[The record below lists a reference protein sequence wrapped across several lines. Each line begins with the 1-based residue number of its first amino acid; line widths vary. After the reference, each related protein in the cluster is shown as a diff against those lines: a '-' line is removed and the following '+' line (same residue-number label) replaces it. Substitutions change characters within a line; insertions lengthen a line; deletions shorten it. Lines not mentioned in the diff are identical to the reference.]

1 VGKSGPPEKS
11 KQLVGPIIRK
21 KTCGLAFFFSL
32 SFPFPSLS
40 FIFLVIL
47 GFELG
52 HHAFYT
58 GALPLEPHSQL
69 FLL

>member
-1 VGKSGPPEKS
+1 VVLLS
-11 KQLVGPIIRK
+11 
-21 KTCGLAFFFSL
+21 FSL
-32 SFPFPSLS
+32 SLSLS
-40 FIFLVIL
+40 FIFLVML